1 MLELL
6 DSLDDTELAEI
17 EHNPDSMIYSPDATG
32 PPPAALATPA
42 SPSPATAA
50 ISSYVHPADCAR
62 LVQDSRLNPS
72 EVKRLAAAWKSGKL
86 L

>member
-72 EVKRLAAAWKSGKL
+72 KVKRLAAAWKSGKL